1 MAEHDAMLKNFE
13 SYARSTQGVKLVS
26 LEDGDKV
33 AAASSIPD
41 AENVDGNGQETLPI
55 Q

>member
-1 MAEHDAMLKNFE
+1 
-13 SYARSTQGVKLVS
+13 VKLVS

-33 AAASSIPD
+33 AAASAIPD
-41 AENVDGNGQETLPI
+41 TENGDGQETLPV

>member
-1 MAEHDAMLKNFE
+1 M
-13 SYARSTQGVKLVS
+13 RLVS

-41 AENVDGNGQETLPI
+41 TENVDGNGQETLPV

>member
-1 MAEHDAMLKNFE
+1 
-13 SYARSTQGVKLVS
+13 
-26 LEDGDKV
+26 V

-41 AENVDGNGQETLPI
+41 AETVDGNGQETLPI